1 MVTETQPTLLPDL
14 LRNCASAEPDRIALI
29 VDGKG
34 SLSYGEWETS
44 SNVIA
49 RNLVQRGVAVGDRI
63 VTYFENAE
71 WLDFAIAYFGV
82 LKAGAVA
89 VPLSSRFT
97 GQEMTA
103 ILDRCSAVGTIYGEH
118 SPGSTPAWAA
128 QITALSEGE
137 SGEPFQVKVAPENIA
152 EVLYTSG
159 TTGTSKGVACRH
171 MHAVRPLLNP
181 SWPPPWWRT
190 CAGGV
195 FVHANAI
202 STAAGQLRL
211 LEPLAPL
218 CMTTLALPVF
228 DPDRFCELV
237 AKSGASAVQLV
248 PSMATSILTS
258 GAESRH
264 DLTAVRVVSVGC
276 APLPTALVPL
286 LAAAFPR
293 ARLVNLYEL
302 SEARHAG
309 TAMVYNGVHANSV
322 GTARGATQVR
332 VTTETGEVVPAGV
345 VGEIRL
351 RWAGLPPQHY
361 FRDAEATSKAF
372 IDGWTRTG
380 DAGYLDENGYLY
392 LVDRLKDVIIKGGIT
407 IGSLE
412 VENALREHSA
422 VADCAVFGVPDK
434 VYGENVAA
442 ALVLRQPTAIRDL
455 RDFLRSRLAP
465 HKMPTRY
472 IKLDELP
479 RNRSGKIVK
488 GQLRELVVSGANG
501 DAGVRLADR
510 TSGGARY

>member
-1 MVTETQPTLLPDL
+1 MLTEIQPALLPDL
-14 LRNCASAEPDRIALI
+14 LRDQARAEPDRIALI
-29 VDGKG
+29 VDGRG
-34 SLSYGEWETS
+34 SVSYGDWEATS
-44 SNVIA
+44 NTVA

-63 VTYFENAE
+63 ATYFENAE
-71 WLDFAIAYFGV
+71 WLDFAVAYFGV

-97 GQEMTA
+97 GQEMAA
-103 ILDRCSAVGTIYGEH
+103 ILDRCAAVGVIYGEH
-118 SPGSTPAWAA
+118 SPGSIPAWAA
-128 QITALSEGE
+128 QIAALREGE
-137 SGEPFQVKVAPENIA
+137 SGESFQVKVAPENLA

-159 TTGTSKGVACRH
+159 TTGMSKGVACRH
-171 MHAVRPLLNP
+171 MHAVRPLLDP
-181 SWPPPWWRT
+181 SWPPPWWRA

-258 GAESRH
+258 GADGRH
-264 DLTAVRVVSVGC
+264 DLTTVTVVSMGC
-276 APLPTALVPL
+276 APLPAPLVPPL
-286 LAAAFPR
+286 SAAFPR

-309 TAMVYNGVHANSV
+309 TALVYNGVHANSV
-322 GTARGATQVR
+322 GVPRGATQVR

-351 RWAGLPPQHY
+351 RWPGLPPQHY
-361 FRDAEATSKAF
+361 FRDADATSKAF

-412 VENALREHSA
+412 VESALREHSSI
-422 VADCAVFGVPDK
+422 ADCAVFGIPDK
-434 VYGENVAA
+434 IYGENLAA

-465 HKMPTRY
+465 HKIPARY

-479 RNRSGKIVK
+479 RNRSGKVVK
-488 GQLRELVVSGANG
+488 GRLRELIVSPPNV
-501 DAGVRLADR
+501 DAGARLADGSLR
-510 TSGGARY
+510 SGPH